1 MKLQEMITKTAEVSG
16 LTKKDVENVLRSY
29 TEVVKEGLVQGDEIP
44 MVDGGKFVVVD
55 RAERQGRNPK
65 TQEVMTIPACKSPKF
80 KIGKSLKDL
89 LK

>member
-1 MKLQEMITKTAEVSG
+1 MKLQDVFTKTSEVSG
-16 LTKKDVENVLRSY
+16 LTKKDVEIVLRAY

-55 RAERQGRNPK
+55 RASRVGRNPK
-65 TQEVMTIPACKSPKF
+65 TQEEITIPACKSPKF
-80 KIGKSLKDL
+80 KVGKSLKDL